1 MYRRGLRVGS
11 ARFVGPT
18 SWGAGVDP
26 TEEDSGED
34 LAEEAILAP
43 EFCDGSGEDEDGEG
57 AGPMEAAESASS
69 GGEEPDAS
77 RGPAVPGV
85 AAAEV
90 QRFALAARSWAEG
103 LQSLGAALL
112 AAARR
117 TPGQVC
123 GLGASD
129 AAGWWRRWATKTVA
143 ASLCVSSEVP
153 KPAS

>member
-112 AAARR
+112 VGRQHAARLDKH
-117 TPGQVC
+117 V
-123 GLGASD
+123 GLVRLMQRVG
-129 AAGWWRRWATKTVA
+129 GGVGRQ
-143 ASLCVSSEVP
+143 
-153 KPAS
+153 KPSQPACA